1 MRRIV
6 QRRPEIPPTRTHVDS
21 HDETDL
27 VADPCADA
35 NSPLDIPV
43 PRIEVATA
51 DLVE

>member
-27 VADPCADA
+27 VADA